1 MLSEL
6 TLKEIPNKASNHVK
20 EIYVTQTMCECDPKE
35 TDHLAILQSINCY
48 KKIGVLIGKKIYWLR
63 LGFVSASEVNDILTE
78 LGVAIRDDDT
88 WTTLNNSSTIGCAE
102 LGKQMI
108 NIGVAHPDH
117 LPSNSPHLKKSLSYK
132 DEGYNIS
139 GTFFFDVRTVKVR
152 AYLAN
157 PNKVKGSLVSCII
170 KRAVKEG
177 LEGNASLAVASNNDY
192 YDDEDKLRPAIS
204 FTVNTEVG
212 EIEVNIDGEIDR
224 VDTNRLSDG
233 GYTEDHVV
241 KPKGLLSLVVPIS
254 GTGERREILPHQIS
268 GIDGINKYIRETFVG
283 FAYRQ
288 ENDKWRSLVGD
299 YVICGIKSKR

>member
-6 TLKEIPNKASNHVK
+6 TLKEIPNKASNRVK
-20 EIYVTQTMCECDPKE
+20 EIYVTQTIGECDPEE
-35 TDHLAILQSINCY
+35 TDHLKILQSVDRY

-63 LGFVSASEVNDILTE
+63 LGFIRASEVNDILAE
-78 LGVAIRDDDT
+78 LGVAIRDDST
-88 WTTLNNSSTIGCAE
+88 WTTLNNGSSECDA

-108 NIGVAHPDH
+108 NIGATHPDH

-139 GTFFFDVRTVKVR
+139 GTCFFDVRTVKVR

-157 PNKVKGSLVSCII
+157 PNKVKGSLVSSII

-192 YDDEDKLRPAIS
+192 YDDEDKLQPAIS

-268 GIDGINKYIRETFVG
+268 GIDGINKYIRKTFVG